1 MNCFGKFWQWY
12 EGGANNTFQN
22 HFCQNIDKGCPVT
35 AQDIVTAFACTN
47 SSCNDLAL
55 ELK

>member
-12 EGGANNTFQN
+12 EGEVNNTFQN
-22 HFCQNIDKGCPVT
+22 HFFQNTDKGCPVT
-35 AQDIVTAFACTN
+35 VQDIVTAFACTN